1 MLARSPVVVVSLA
14 AGLALWACR
23 SDDGPAPE
31 RSVLQTVP
39 RCTAQTDCV
48 SGEECLDG
56 ICRQMVAGTDAGAS
70 AIDPLCTPS
79 CSLDQICIAGV
90 CYAIAQPIDAGT
102 SIDPCG
108 GICLGTQTCNA
119 STGQCQATF

>member
-1 MLARSPVVVVSLA
+1 MHARTSLVTLMLA

-23 SDDGPAPE
+23 SDDGPTPE

-39 RCTAQTDCV
+39 RCTTQSDCV

-56 ICRQMVAGTDAGAS
+56 ICRQLIAGGDAGGALV
-70 AIDPLCTPS
+70 DPPCVPS
-79 CSLDQICIAGV
+79 CSVDQICLAGT
-90 CYAIAQPIDAGT
+90 CFAIAQPIDAGAG
-102 SIDPCG
+102 IDPCG
-108 GICLGTQTCNA
+108 GICFGTQTCNA